1 MTTITPLR
9 HTAADDV
16 LVHSLNAAYED
27 VPSEAE
33 LRALEAS
40 VLAAIQGGGGGGG
53 APPVAPKSTPWTTV
67 LTSMLGTGA
76 VAGLVA
82 LGVNTLG
89 TDEPVPSVTASVVEV
104 PSAPMPPEENEP
116 STIAVEAPLP
126 VENAPVR
133 ARRPRVEAPVI
144 EAPEETPMEAPTPAL
159 VVESEDEMLL
169 LRRATSS
176 LASRPQ
182 ESLQIAERME
192 HVAHPEWAEE
202 RERVAIEAL
211 VRLDRRTEAEA
222 RFTRFVSTYPSSA
235 YLPRLRVVLSG
246 SQ

>member
-1 MTTITPLR
+1 MTTTTPLR
-9 HTAADDV
+9 HTNADDA
-16 LVHSLNAAYED
+16 LVHALNAAYED

-67 LTSMLGTGA
+67 LTSVVGASA

-82 LGVNTLG
+82 LGVNTLP
-89 TDEPVPSVTASVVEV
+89 TDEPVQSMTTHVVEV
-104 PSAPMPPEENEP
+104 PSEPVSIEESGPPVV
-116 STIAVEAPLP
+116 AVEAPP
-126 VENAPVR
+126 AAEHVPAR
-133 ARRPRVEAPVI
+133 MRRPRVEAPVI
-144 EAPEETPMEAPTPAL
+144 EGPLQAPIEAPPPSA
-159 VVESEDEMLL
+159 VVETEDEMSL

-182 ESLQIAERME
+182 ESLQITARME
-192 HVAHPEWAEE
+192 RVAHPEWAEE

-211 VRLDRRTEAEA
+211 VRLDRHAEAEA

-235 YLPRLRVVLSG
+235 YLPRLRVVLSE
-246 SQ
+246 SE